1 MIIACWRKFLL
12 LHDAVYNVSM
22 MHCKSECDPEA
33 RGHRPVFEKIDFTDF
48 LLFLIKGQGM
58 GRLSL
63 NYTMPLPNAIAP
75 GGSLLQA
82 VFTACLYEKTI
93 LAFFA
98 PFFYNVHK
106 SATCSLQ
113 LALNIP

>member
-1 MIIACWRKFLL
+1 
-12 LHDAVYNVSM
+12 
-22 MHCKSECDPEA
+22 
-33 RGHRPVFEKIDFTDF
+33 
-48 LLFLIKGQGM
+48 M

-98 PFFYNVHK
+98 PFFYNVEK
-106 SATCSLQ
+106 TAGGGGGRVRYGAAAGAEAGT
-113 LALNIP
+113 AGVAANAAGNADAADAGA